1 MAGEGTAPR
10 WVPRLATR
18 ADLPAIHD
26 LYRTVWGVGRSA
38 EHLAWKLFDAPFDP
52 IPPVLAMDGERCAGV
67 YAVIST
73 PLILDGAKVMGAQSV
88 DTMTHPDY
96 RRQNMSVTLAR
107 FCYAEAE
114 RRGFTLVYGVPNE
127 NSYPM
132 FMKKLDWRH
141 IDDVVRHVRPLCAPK
156 RVPRLLAGP
165 LDMALGLHAG
175 AAALLGPRARV
186 VPVRPETHVV
196 LPDIPP
202 PRARCV
208 VDKSAQWF
216 AWRYGA
222 EPGGH
227 YEMLTL
233 GAPDRPDALV
243 LFDQVAGEGD
253 APSLLRI
260 SEWMATSSRAQTAA
274 LKAVVALASRRGCSS
289 VFLFTNDPQAGA
301 LLKRNLFFRR
311 ETMPLCLGG
320 LGAFKAREPD
330 RAGALVVLGGDK
342 D

>member
-1 MAGEGTAPR
+1 MAEESAAPR

-18 ADLPAIHD
+18 DDLPAIHA
-26 LYRTVWGVGRSA
+26 LYVQVWGKAPG
-38 EHLAWKLFDAPFDP
+38 EPFLAWKLFDAPFDP
-52 IPPVLAMDGERCAGV
+52 IPPVLAMDGDRCVGV

-107 FCYAEAE
+107 FCYGEAA

-141 IDDVVRHVRPLCAPK
+141 IDEVVRHVRPLCAPS
-156 RVPRLLAGP
+156 RIPGVLAGP
-165 LDMALGLHAG
+165 LNLALSIHARGAGLFAPRG
-175 AAALLGPRARV
+175 RLAPVGPGTRFML
-186 VPVRPETHVV
+186 PVQ
-196 LPDIPP
+196 PP
-202 PRARCV
+202 STARCV
-208 VDKSAQWF
+208 VDKSARWF
-216 AWRYGA
+216 AWRYGD
-222 EPGGH
+222 EPDGR

-243 LFDQVAGEGD
+243 IFDQIADESGRTH
-253 APSLLRI
+253 LRL
-260 SEWMATSSRAQTAA
+260 SEWMASSLRARGAA
-274 LKAVVALASRRGCSS
+274 LKAVVALAARRGCAS
-289 VFLFTNDPQAGA
+289 VFLFTNEPQAAA
-301 LLKRNLFFRR
+301 LLKRNLFFPRGS
-311 ETMPLCLGG
+311 MPLCLGG
-320 LGAFKAREPD
+320 LGAFKTREPD
-330 RAGALVVLGGDK
+330 QAGALVVLGGDK

>member
-1 MAGEGTAPR
+1 MAEDNAPS
-10 WVPRLATR
+10 WIPRLARR
-18 ADLPAIHD
+18 ADLPAIHE
-26 LYRTVWGVGRSA
+26 LYRTIWGSGRSQ

-52 IPPVLAMDGERCAGV
+52 IPPVLAMDGDRCAGV

-96 RRQNMSVTLAR
+96 RRQNMSVTLAH

-141 IDDVVRHVRPLCAPK
+141 IDDVARHVRPLCAPK
-156 RVPRLLAGP
+156 RVPEVLAGP
-165 LDMALGLHAG
+165 LDLALALHARG
-175 AAALLGPRARV
+175 AALFGARARV
-186 VPVRPETHVV
+186 VPVRPETRFV
-196 LPDIPP
+196 LPETPSP
-202 PRARCV
+202 TARCV
-208 VDKSAQWF
+208 VDKSAPWF

-222 EPGGH
+222 EPGGR

-233 GAPDRPDALV
+233 GPAERPDALV
-243 LFDQVAGEGD
+243 IFDQIEDEGD
-253 APSLLRI
+253 GRSHIRV
-260 SEWMATSSRAQTAA
+260 SEWLATTPHARAAA
-274 LKAVVALASRRGCSS
+274 LRAVVALASRRGCVS
-289 VFLFTNDPQAGA
+289 VFLFTNEPQAGA
-301 LLKRNLFFRR
+301 LLKRNLFFAR